1 MGSVDANFSN
11 ENDFDPILPFSDW
24 NRLDNDDIIGTSVS
38 EVFQKVGKL
47 KDERLKRLSNAP
59 SVIKFSKSKVKVGWT
74 HVAELRKLLKTL
86 FTCYILR
93 FYREW

>member
-1 MGSVDANFSN
+1 MGSVDANFSY

-47 KDERLKRLSNAP
+47 KDER
-59 SVIKFSKSKVKVGWT
+59 
-74 HVAELRKLLKTL
+74 
-86 FTCYILR
+86 
-93 FYREW
+93 